1 MEKQY
6 MKYTPLILIL
16 SFTSCVQWSYDEQ
29 GQPKGYAFAAKATKM
44 IHTKEGFY
52 AEGLDTQTG
61 FKDAMDF
68 GGTLAGTYFGG
79 EVMKAWSADSIAVD
93 QSSVK
98 AGTEQLKATEKT
110 KQIGIK
116 EAASVEKAKIHAET
130 IVP

>member
-1 MEKQY
+1 

-52 AEGLDTQTG
+52 AERLDTQTG

-68 GGTLAGTYFGG
+68 GGALAATYFGG
-79 EVMKAWSADSIAVD
+79 EVMKALSADSIAVD

-116 EAASVEKAKIHAET
+116 EAASVEKAKIHAKT
-130 IVP
+130 IVQ